1 MKKESETV
9 ENLEIYS
16 KVRQVPINAQKNI
29 TAGRLKGMTDINPQ
43 WRIEKLT
50 EVFGPAGIGWFTK
63 EIKREFIDGANEE
76 KMCFV
81 DIELYV
87 KVDGEWSKPIY
98 GTGGSTFVANESKG
112 LYTSDEVVKMAY
124 TDAISV
130 ACKQLG
136 FGADIYWN
144 KSDSKYQQKTNNN
157 TQQVVKKVDKPVE
170 MIDANQIKVIHTLFT
185 KIEKSESQVFKNFTN
200 DKAKEN
206 VYNQY
211 KVKSSKE
218 LTKENANKMIDLL
231 KKKVGE

>member
-1 MKKESETV
+1 M
-9 ENLEIYS
+9 ENLEIYE
-16 KVRQVPINAQKNI
+16 KVKEVPRNAQKQI

-76 KMCFV
+76 IMCFV

-87 KVDGEWSKPIY
+87 KVDNEWSKPIY
-98 GTGGSTFVANESKG
+98 GTGGSTFVAKESKG

-144 KSDSKYQQKTNNN
+144 KSDSKYQQKQNKEET
-157 TQQVVKKVDKPVE
+157 KVQIQSATKGTDKPIT
-170 MIDANQIKVIHTLFT
+170 MIEEGQITAIRILLKDHEEL
-185 KIEKSESQVFKNFTN
+185 K
-200 DKAKEN
+200 KA
-206 VYNQY
+206 VY
-211 KVKSSKE
+211 KKLGITSSKE
-218 LTKENANKMIDLL
+218 MPNKLTKSQATSLIKQL
-231 KKKVGE
+231 KQKVGE

>member
-1 MKKESETV
+1 MG
-9 ENLEIYS
+9 NLEIYE
-16 KVRQVPINAQKNI
+16 KVKEVPRNAQKQI

-76 KMCFV
+76 IMCFV

-87 KVDGEWSKPIY
+87 KVDNEWSKPIY
-98 GTGGSTFVANESKG
+98 GTGGSTFVAKESKG

-144 KSDSKYQQKTNNN
+144 KSDSKYQQKQNKEET
-157 TQQVVKKVDKPVE
+157 KVQIQSATKGTDKPIT
-170 MIDANQIKVIHTLFT
+170 MIEEGQITAIRILLKDHEEL
-185 KIEKSESQVFKNFTN
+185 K
-200 DKAKEN
+200 KA
-206 VYNQY
+206 VY
-211 KVKSSKE
+211 KKLGITSSKE
-218 LTKENANKMIDLL
+218 MPNKLTKSQATSLIKQL
-231 KKKVGE
+231 KQKVGE

>member
-1 MKKESETV
+1 MKRESEKV
-9 ENLEIYS
+9 ENLEIYN
-16 KVRQVPINAQKNI
+16 KVKQVPINAQKNI

-87 KVDGEWSKPIY
+87 KVDEGWSKPIY
-98 GTGGSTFVANESKG
+98 GTGGSTFVAKESKG

-144 KSDSKYQQKTNNN
+144 KSDSKYLQKTNNN
-157 TQQVVKKVDKPVE
+157 TQQVVKKVDKSAE
-170 MIDANQIKVIHTLFT
+170 KITDEQIKLLHTLLT
-185 KIEKSESQVFKNFTN
+185 KLNNEEAKQKLYEKFKI
-200 DKAKEN
+200 
-206 VYNQY
+206 
-211 KVKSSKE
+211 KSSKE
-218 LTKENANKMIDLL
+218 LSKKNATTMIDFL